1 MEEIQLTEEQEI
13 IHNHLID
20 WFQVGFRGRPSGLR
34 WQGVPISQA
43 DPVKLKTV
51 GGYAGTGK
59 TFLVTTLR
67 KSLNEI
73 DKNLSIAFCSF
84 TGKAAS
90 VLRAKLED
98 IGYLLNQ
105 DYVGTIHGLIY
116 RPKMGIDT
124 RTGKQ
129 IIIGWAR
136 KEYLTYDLIIVDEAS
151 MVSIPIWRD
160 LREYGCPIIAV
171 GDHGQLPPIGEEPSV
186 ISKPDFILKNIHRQA
201 LDSPI
206 IRLSATIR
214 KTGKIPIGV
223 FDENVFKLKWSEPK
237 CQDLFKSIDH
247 DENVIVLCATNRLR
261 VSLNKE
267 IGDRQKFIQSEP
279 YPGERIICL
288 KNNHDTKVM
297 NGQLGTLL
305 WLVPHSKHIYNVTI
319 QMDSMSDLYHTLI
332 HDCCFGEEKYDGAY
346 EAVTYKRTSH
356 ILKQTKFSKVDLFDF
371 GYAISVHRSQ
381 GSEWNKVVLF
391 EENVSWWDFDFY
403 RRWLY
408 TAITRAKEKLFV
420 IDC

>member
-1 MEEIQLTEEQEI
+1 MEKIQLTEEQEI
-13 IHNHLID
+13 IHDYLVNWVQQWKL
-20 WFQVGFRGRPSGLR
+20 GRPSGLR
-34 WQGVPISQA
+34 WEGDRISQA
-43 DPVKLKTV
+43 DPVKVKIV

-59 TFLVTTLR
+59 TFLITSLR
-67 KSLNEI
+67 KALHNV
-73 DKNLSIAFCSF
+73 DKSLSIAFCSF
-84 TGKAAS
+84 TGKASS
-90 VLRAKLED
+90 VLRARLEAID
-98 IGYLLNQ
+98 CLFKE
-105 DYVGTIHGLIY
+105 DYVGTIHSLIY
-116 RPKMGIDT
+116 RPRMGIDD
-124 RTGKQ
+124 RTGKK

-151 MVSIPIWRD
+151 MVSLPIWRD

-201 LDSPI
+201 LSSPI
-206 IRLSATIR
+206 IRLSADVR
-214 KTGKIPIGV
+214 RTGKIPIGV
-223 FDENVFKLKWSEPK
+223 FDENVFKIRWSEPK

-267 IGDRQKFIQSEP
+267 IRDRQKFIQSEP

-288 KNNHDTKVM
+288 KNNHNTKVM

-319 QMDSMSDLYHTLI
+319 QMDNMSDLYHTLI
-332 HDCCFGEEKYDGAY
+332 HDCCFGEERYDGAY
-346 EAVTYKRTSH
+346 ETITYRRIAH
-356 ILKQTKFSKVDLFDF
+356 ILRQTKFDSMDLFDF

-381 GSEWNKVVLF
+381 GSEWDKVVLF
-391 EENVSWWDFDFY
+391 EEHVSMWDFDFY
-403 RRWLY
+403 KRWLY
-408 TAITRAKEKLFV
+408 TAITRAREKLFV
-420 IDC
+420 IAS